1 MLQYSVAK
9 QKLMLDF
16 LSRQHSYDAVSWC
29 IGTERG
35 KTADGTASE
44 ILLIVETLYY
54 LYYLLM
60 YDMICFIWFI
70 KFEKPSML

>member
-1 MLQYSVAK
+1 MRNTTGAAVLQYSVAK

-35 KTADGTASE
+35 KTVDGTASE

-54 LYYLLM
+54 L
-60 YDMICFIWFI
+60 
-70 KFEKPSML
+70 

>member
-54 LYYLLM
+54 L
-60 YDMICFIWFI
+60 
-70 KFEKPSML
+70 

>member
-1 MLQYSVAK
+1 MMSETQR
-9 QKLMLDF
+9 LMLDF

-29 IGTERG
+29 IGTERE

-54 LYYLLM
+54 L
-60 YDMICFIWFI
+60 
-70 KFEKPSML
+70 